1 MVFILNESKEI
12 VYVKVIGDKEL
23 TVGKRIGIKHED
35 CDARKGVPTNEE
47 TEWQWAKDNGFIKI
61 LPTEKLKLSPVA
73 DKKTIHVTI
82 ITKTQTICNAF
93 PIRKKEQVIVK
104 AEDEL
109 LCVEIA
115 EKKGNVLGRYKI
127 GVESKGEVDNSLK
140 TKDYLLCREYKDL
153 QAEIAN
159 NIELRPNYWDTKR
172 MYQFTIETCNPQERS
187 DNRISNGCRKKISDK
202 VRQVTHNGE
211 SNGCRKKISD
221 RVRPVTGHNETISRI
236 GIIAISEQNSK
247 DFMRSLISELEQN
260 PGINVR
266 YCEIHQDNYIE
277 KFKLHVYE
285 IQLNIRNFD
294 VQKQRQLH
302 WPIEVAEYYPLD

>member
-12 VYVKVIGDKEL
+12 VYVKVIGNKEL
-23 TVGKRIGIKHED
+23 TVDKRIGIKHED
-35 CDARKGVPTNEE
+35 CDARKGVLTNEE
-47 TEWQWAKDNGFIKI
+47 TEWQWPKDHGFIKI
-61 LPTEKLKLSPVA
+61 LPTENLKLSPVA

-82 ITKTQTICNAF
+82 ITKTQRICNAF

-115 EKKGNVLGRYKI
+115 KKKGNVLGRYTI
-127 GVESKGEVDNSLK
+127 GVESKREVDNSSKARDDHL
-140 TKDYLLCREYKDL
+140 YRERQI
-153 QAEIAN
+153 QAERGHN
-159 NIELRPNYWDTKR
+159 TKLRPNYWDTKR
-172 MYQFTIETCNPQERS
+172 MYQFTIETCKPQERHDNGKLHGCRKKTS
-187 DNRISNGCRKKISDK
+187 DKVRPVTDNGEYNGCRKKISY
-202 VRQVTHNGE
+202 
-211 SNGCRKKISD
+211 

-277 KFKLHVYE
+277 EFNYHVYE

-294 VQKQRQLH
+294 VQKQRTLH
-302 WPIEVAEYYPLD
+302 WPIEVAEYYTMD